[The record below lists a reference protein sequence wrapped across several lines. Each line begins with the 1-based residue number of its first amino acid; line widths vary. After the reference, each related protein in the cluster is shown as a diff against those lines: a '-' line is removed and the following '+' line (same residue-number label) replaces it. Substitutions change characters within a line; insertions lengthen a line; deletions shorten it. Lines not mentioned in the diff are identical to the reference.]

1 MSKARQLA
9 ELGNVYDDGA
19 LGNRNLIINGAMQ
32 VAQRGASLSV
42 TSSGGYSLDRFYV
55 QSNVGSGHTW
65 AQVQE
70 TPSGEGFNYSAKLT
84 VGTGAT
90 PVSDNFGRVIY
101 YVEGYDSQA
110 LNWGNT
116 SPKAATFSFWV
127 KSSVTGSFGGC
138 LKLQKE
144 SPFPGFYYTYTI
156 SSANTWE
163 YKTVTVP
170 AGVFVDGNM
179 DSTNGIGVLVA
190 FDLGEGPDRSTTTGY
205 NSSNNGGALGV
216 TGADKILATSGA
228 TWQITGV
235 QLEVG
240 DTATPFEH
248 RSYGQELARCQRYF
262 YNWRQDNSGVNSHG
276 SFIIGMFQT
285 TRGFFSIDTPV
296 PMRAVPSIGISG
308 SLVLKTPDLGD
319 AGIVTSLL
327 LYTWDKNF
335 SRFSVDT
342 AITGGTANVY
352 RTLVT
357 GGSVNDGLQLDAEL

>member
-138 LKLQKE
+138 FKLQKE

-156 SSANTWE
+156 SLANTWE

-248 RSYGQELARCQRYF
+248 RSYGQELALCQRYF
-262 YNWRQDNSGVNSHG
+262 FKTYSSGVSPATLTVTG
-276 SFIIGMFQT
+276 SFG
-285 TRGFFSIDTPV
+285 DTATGQLYRPMPYKSFPV
-296 PMRAVPSIGISG
+296 EMRAVPTITLYSPSTGASG
-308 SLVLKTPDLGD
+308 KLRDDNAGADLSALAYQTGTNGTRCYPSATPSLGNDILGH
-319 AGIVTSLL
+319 L
-327 LYTWDKNF
+327 
-335 SRFSVDT
+335 T
-342 AITGGTANVY
+342 AE
-352 RTLVT
+352 
-357 GGSVNDGLQLDAEL
+357 AEL